1 MSGLTADVRR
11 RETAPDLDRY
21 PVWSGAAVPNER
33 IAAAFEEIAG
43 LLETQEA
50 NPFRVRAYRQAAD
63 TLRQTPRSVGT
74 IFRLEGPEGLDR
86 LPGVGPALT
95 RTIAAWVETGRIP
108 MLERLRGATDSTAV
122 LRSVPAIGPRLAERL
137 QRELGI
143 ETLEELEF
151 AAHDGRLATLPGIG
165 PKRLAAVRASLQ
177 SRLARRRASPEANSR
192 PTVEQLLAVDREYR
206 EGAAQGRLRRI
217 APRRLNP
224 THEAWLPVLHTHDDG
239 WQYSALFSNTAR
251 AHVLGKTRDWVVIYW
266 ENDGDAGQSTLVTA
280 ASGPLRGRRVI
291 RGREAECEE
300 YYAAPVPG

>member
-1 MSGLTADVRR
+1 VRSRLADARGREPRHDPDRHPVAARTA
-11 RETAPDLDRY
+11 A
-21 PVWSGAAVPNER
+21 PNER

-43 LLETQEA
+43 LLETQAA
-50 NPFRVRAYRQAAD
+50 NPFRVRAYRRAAD
-63 TLRQTPRSVGT
+63 TLRQTPRPVGT
-74 IFRLEGPEGLDR
+74 ILRLEGPEGLDR
-86 LPGVGPALT
+86 LPGVGPALA
-95 RTIAAWVETGRIP
+95 RAIAAWVETGRIP

-143 ETLEELEF
+143 ETLEELEL

-177 SRLARRRASPEANSR
+177 SRLARRRASPGANSR

-251 AHVLGKTRDWVVIYW
+251 AHELGKTRDWVVIYW

-300 YYAAPVPG
+300 YYGARVPR